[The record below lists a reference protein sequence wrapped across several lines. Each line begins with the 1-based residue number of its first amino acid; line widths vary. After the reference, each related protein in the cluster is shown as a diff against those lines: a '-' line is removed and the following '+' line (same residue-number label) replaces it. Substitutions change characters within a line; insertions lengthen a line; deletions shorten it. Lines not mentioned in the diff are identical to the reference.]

1 MPTAVRDIKVV
12 MSTPVSIFISWDHP
26 KYPNSQ
32 LLDYIIYYNDNP
44 EMLQSS
50 DSISTDDFENE
61 TVGIVTRYNLTGL
74 APLTNYTILLTVSGR
89 DVGNAPF
96 VMEILQRTN
105 ATGKVYK
112 AKLL

>member
-1 MPTAVRDIKVV
+1 MPTAVHDIKVV
-12 MSTPVSIFISWDHP
+12 MSTPASIFISWDHP
-26 KYPNSQ
+26 EYPNSQ

-61 TVGIVTRYNLTGL
+61 TVGIVTSYNLTGL

-96 VMEILQRTN
+96 VVEILQRTN

-112 AKLL
+112 VKFL